1 MISETRLFDSEK
13 VRTYAMRTKEELND
27 YRYFPD
33 PDLSP
38 LRISEDWLDAI
49 KAEMPALPWE
59 IKQKLINQYQLSE
72 YDAAFISESKERV
85 TFFEE
90 VAEKTR
96 SYKGIAN
103 WMMGPIRSHQNI
115 NTELQPLTAKQ
126 LADLINLIDEGQLSF
141 SSASDKLFNAVA
153 DKPSLDVRTI
163 STELGVLLSENGID
177 VEKLVDEVLRA
188 FPDKVI
194 EYRSSKKGKALL
206 GMFMGELMKKGA
218 GKLNPKEANQILVAK
233 LNES

>member
-1 MISETRLFDSEK
+1 
-13 VRTYAMRTKEELND
+13 
-27 YRYFPD
+27 
-33 PDLSP
+33 
-38 LRISEDWLDAI
+38 
-49 KAEMPALPWE
+49 
-59 IKQKLINQYQLSE
+59 
-72 YDAAFISESKERV
+72 
-85 TFFEE
+85 
-90 VAEKTR
+90 
-96 SYKGIAN
+96 
-103 WMMGPIRSHQNI
+103 MMGPIRSHQNI

-126 LADLINLIDEGQLSF
+126 LADLINLIDEGQLRF

-163 STELGVLLSENGID
+163 STELGLLLSENGID

-194 EYRSSKKGKALL
+194 EYKSSKKGKALL